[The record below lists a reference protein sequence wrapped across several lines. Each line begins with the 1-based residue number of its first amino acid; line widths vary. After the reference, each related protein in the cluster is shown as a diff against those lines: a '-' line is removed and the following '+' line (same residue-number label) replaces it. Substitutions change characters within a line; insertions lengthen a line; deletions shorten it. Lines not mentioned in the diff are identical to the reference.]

1 MQSMLQGVFCLVFTS
16 LKALKDDYIKLCKLG
31 TCMAMHKRAWM
42 IAFLFKEFLSLF
54 KRSIPSGV
62 SLTNKHSLILN
73 GHGSCVTLESIEH
86 AKDIGSNIITL

>member
-86 AKDIGSNIITL
+86 AKDIGSNMITL